1 MYEMDFFCNKWLQ
14 HNQHMFFKNLPQKNI
29 SPIEKW
35 ISNFVFNKIY
45 NVKAFILLKSFFE

>member
-1 MYEMDFFCNKWLQ
+1 
-14 HNQHMFFKNLPQKNI
+14 MFFKNLPQKNI